1 MNSGQFKFKPDKI
14 KYLTNV
20 HTLDSSH
27 NKIIDT
33 INKKRI
39 NLPKKEKKLEKLKMM
54 LKELDENA
62 TTVDNYVYL
71 KSKIIEEVDGLSN
84 DINEINNY
92 DDEINYFSK
101 TYDILFNYYDQYDG
115 IVNNTYNPHTLVKN
129 NNDVN
134 IVNNVNIGNDVND
147 VNIVNDINDVNDVNI
162 VNIVNDVNDVNIVN
176 IVNNVNDDNNDKDNN
191 DGTNCDTEINDTLA
205 ICDINEDGEL
215 SMLFKKKDKID
226 KLELL
231 NQLSKLKRKEKKCTR
246 KRIKNIESLVKDNNN
261 NIFNYLD
268 KGKNDI
274 SCIKTSS
281 NPDAINPNDTFIAT
295 PNPSIPVRLYDKSTP
310 PVIPIYQDKASL
322 FEEFRL
328 VIEGMQTQK
337 KINKFCTN
345 CNIDKILIYSEGTY
359 TCMNCGEVESCI
371 VESDITSYKDPMI
384 EKPTFPYK
392 RKNHFCEWIL
402 YLNCSLKYIPLMM
415 LIS

>member
-39 NLPKKEKKLEKLKMM
+39 NLPKKERKLEKLKTM
-54 LKELDENA
+54 LKELDENS

-115 IVNNTYNPHTLVKN
+115 IVNSTFNPHTLVKN
-129 NNDVN
+129 NNDV
-134 IVNNVNIGNDVND
+134 D
-147 VNIVNDINDVNDVNI
+147 IVND
-162 VNIVNDVNDVNIVN
+162 
-176 IVNNVNDDNNDKDNN
+176 DKDNN
-191 DGTNCDTEINDTLA
+191 GVNDDTAINDT
-205 ICDINEDGEL
+205 IGTCDIDEDNAESTFANGDGEGTFGAECEL

-274 SCIKTSS
+274 NSKAYSNS
-281 NPDAINPNDTFIAT
+281 NPNSNPIAIDPINDLITT
-295 PNPSIPVRLYDKSTP
+295 PDPLKQNDPSIPARLYEKSIP

-359 TCMNCGEVESCI
+359 TCTNCGEVESCI

>member
-39 NLPKKEKKLEKLKMM
+39 NLPKKEKKLEKLKTM
-54 LKELDENA
+54 LQELDENA

-115 IVNNTYNPHTLVKN
+115 IVNSTYNPHTLVKN

-134 IVNNVNIGNDVND
+134 IVNDNETFAIDA
-147 VNIVNDINDVNDVNI
+147 INS
-162 VNIVNDVNDVNIVN
+162 
-176 IVNNVNDDNNDKDNN
+176 
-191 DGTNCDTEINDTLA
+191 DGAINSDCV
-205 ICDINEDGEL
+205 IDGDGDGGGGGGGDGVGGSGCGDGECDL

-268 KGKNDI
+268 KGKNDNN
-274 SCIKTSS
+274 CIKVSS
-281 NPDAINPNDTFIAT
+281 NPIAT
-295 PNPSIPVRLYDKSTP
+295 LDTPYTYITESIP
-310 PVIPIYQDKASL
+310 PVIPLYQDKASL

-359 TCMNCGEVESCI
+359 TCTNCGEVESCI

-402 YLNCSLKYIPLMM
+402 YLNCSLKYIPFILKASLVL
-415 LIS
+415 LIL